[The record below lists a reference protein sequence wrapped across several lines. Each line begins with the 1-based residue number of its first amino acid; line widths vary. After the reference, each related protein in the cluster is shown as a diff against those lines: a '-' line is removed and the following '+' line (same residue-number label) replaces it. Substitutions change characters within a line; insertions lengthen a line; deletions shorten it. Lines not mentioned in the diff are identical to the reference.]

1 MHENVKPEDAAAFTQ
16 KLKATLSDP
25 TYGQKPPVPGTPEWN
40 G

>member
-16 KLKATLSDP
+16 KLKATLTDP
-25 TYGQKPPVPGTPEWN
+25 YGQKTPVPGTPEWN